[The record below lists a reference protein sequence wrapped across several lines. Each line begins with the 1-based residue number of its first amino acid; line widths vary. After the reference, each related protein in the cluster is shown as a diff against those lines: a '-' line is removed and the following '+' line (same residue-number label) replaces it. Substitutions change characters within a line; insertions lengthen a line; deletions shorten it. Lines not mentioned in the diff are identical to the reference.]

1 MRVAAGSVGV
11 VGLGMLAAYAVGA
24 GTSEPTIEGVA
35 AAVGF
40 FAIAITGFLYAW
52 RLGAGGT
59 LE

>member
-1 MRVAAGSVGV
+1 
-11 VGLGMLAAYAVGA
+11 MLVAYAVGA

-35 AAVGF
+35 AAGGF